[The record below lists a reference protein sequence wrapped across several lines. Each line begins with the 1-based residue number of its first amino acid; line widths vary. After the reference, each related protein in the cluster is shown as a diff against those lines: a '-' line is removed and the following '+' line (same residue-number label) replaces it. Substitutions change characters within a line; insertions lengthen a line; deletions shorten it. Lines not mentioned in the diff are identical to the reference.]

1 MEVVIMKIFIS
12 YRREDS
18 ADISG
23 RIYDRLADHFGD
35 AAVFKDVDDIPL
47 GVNFKTYLNDT
58 VKQCAVEL
66 VVIGPQWLDVTD
78 RSGRRRLDDPT
89 DFVRIEVEAALRR
102 DIPVIPL
109 LVQGASMPGK
119 DRLPSSLAEF
129 SYRNGIPVRPDPDF
143 HRDMNRLMRDL
154 EKYVAPRAKP
164 EKPAARPQPEPRAP
178 VRPAP
183 PSPPEE
189 KVFYEQAGDRIT
201 NYVAQVSGTTY
212 AMSDISSVSME
223 KLKPTTRDIMRAATP
238 GFILSLA
245 FGLSICFGMAYSDDP
260 EVSSIIGIVNVLV
273 FAGLFIAI
281 LYASWQQRPK
291 YAVRIRDS
299 SGERD
304 ILVSKNKS
312 HIQKVVNAIKK
323 ALAQKR

>member
-1 MEVVIMKIFIS
+1 MEGVIMKIFIS

-47 GVNFKTYLNDT
+47 GVNFKTCLNDI

-102 DIPVIPL
+102 EIPIVPL
-109 LVQGASMPGK
+109 LAQGASMPGQ
-119 DRLPSSLAEF
+119 DHLPPGMAELT
-129 SYRNGIPVRPDPDF
+129 YRNGIPIRPDPDF
-143 HRDMNRLMRDL
+143 HRDMDRLIREL

-183 PSPPEE
+183 SPPKE
-189 KVFYEQAGDRIT
+189 KVFYKQAGDRIT
-201 NYVAQVSGTTY
+201 NYVAHVGGTTY
-212 AMSDISSVSME
+212 AMSDILSVSMA
-223 KLKPTTRDIMRAATP
+223 TRKATLGDVIQVYVT
-238 GFILSLA
+238 GF
-245 FGLSICFGMAYSDDP
+245 
-260 EVSSIIGIVNVLV
+260 
-273 FAGLFIAI
+273 FIAFMALMFLTFLLSFLVDI
-281 LYASWQQRPK
+281 YIGVGFWIIEIFLGLVLAAIFGEFRAK
-291 YAVRIRDS
+291 ARYAVRIRDS

-304 ILVSKNKS
+304 ILVSRNKS
-312 HIQKVVNAIKK
+312 HVQRIVNAITE
-323 ALAQKR
+323 ALAQKG

>member
-1 MEVVIMKIFIS
+1 MEGVIMKIFIS

-47 GVNFKTYLNDT
+47 GVNFKTYLNDI
-58 VKQCAVEL
+58 VKQCAIEL

-89 DFVRIEVEAALRR
+89 DFVRMEVEAALRR
-102 DIPVIPL
+102 GIPVIPL
-109 LVQGASMPGK
+109 LVQGASMPGQ

-154 EKYVAPRAKP
+154 EKYIAPRAKP
-164 EKPAARPQPEPRAP
+164 EKPAARPKPEPRAP
-178 VRPAP
+178 VRPT
-183 PSPPEE
+183 PSPPKE
-189 KVFYEQAGDRIT
+189 KVFYKQARDRIT
-201 NYVAQVSGTTY
+201 NYVAHVGGTTY
-212 AMSDISSVSME
+212 AMSDILSVSMA
-223 KLKPTTRDIMRAATP
+223 TRKATLGDVIQAYLLGFFFAFMAVMVLGFFVDIDEVVFWIILIFL
-238 GFILSLA
+238 GLSLTAIFGA
-245 FGLSICFGMAYSDDP
+245 FMGKT
-260 EVSSIIGIVNVLV
+260 
-273 FAGLFIAI
+273 
-281 LYASWQQRPK
+281 K

-299 SGERD
+299 SDERD
-304 ILVSKNKS
+304 ILVSRNKS
-312 HIQKVVNAIKK
+312 HVQRIVNAITE